1 MRVREYL
8 AWWLVILGWL
18 VAGLEAQSAGHWK
31 WLAAQRAY
39 FLRSVR
45 SDLPA
50 GTGFRGIGL
59 TIFASLAKEPRTA
72 ALRVAREFAHTIFC
86 L

>member
-31 WLAAQRAY
+31 WLAAQRAMEVDAWHIRY
-39 FLRSVR
+39 AVALEHLDDCVQAYNSVFK
-45 SDLPA
+45 
-50 GTGFRGIGL
+50 TH
-59 TIFASLAKEPRTA
+59 KELEP
-72 ALRVAREFAHTIFC
+72 
-86 L
+86 